1 MGIVVERPLRRDA
14 ERNRQR
20 ILAAARELF
29 AERGLDVTLDDIAR
43 GAGVGVGTVYRRFPD
58 KEQLIDALF
67 EERVG
72 EISKAAGES
81 LLIADPWSAF
91 VGFLERSLELQAED
105 RGLKEVLLGSAH
117 GQARV
122 ERARREIEP
131 LVSQL
136 LRRAQDAGAIR
147 ADLDVHDLI
156 LLQHAIGEVADYT
169 READPQVWR
178 RMLVIVLDGLRPDR
192 RRPSLMP
199 CSALDDAGLVCSM
212 QNLGGRRRRGGEG
225 PGA

>member
-1 MGIVVERPLRRDA
+1 MSVTLERPLRRDA

-20 ILAAARELF
+20 VLAAARELF

-72 EISKAAGES
+72 EIRNAASES
-81 LLIADPWSAF
+81 LQIADPWTAF
-91 VGFLERSLELQAED
+91 VSFLERALELQAED
-105 RGLKEVLLGSAH
+105 RGLKEVLLSSAH

-122 ERARREIEP
+122 EHAREEIEP
-131 LVSQL
+131 LVAEL
-136 LRRAQDAGAIR
+136 LNRARAAGAIR
-147 ADLDVHDLI
+147 EDLDVHDLI

-192 RRPSLMP
+192 RRPSRMP

-212 QNLGGRRRRGGEG
+212 QNLGSRRRRGDQG
-225 PGA
+225 PTS